1 MSHIFWAV
9 LFTSRRTLMSNN
21 KNKSDSERW
30 MLWYEFI
37 EKLID
42 LYQYCDEHGVIDI
55 IMSFFM

>member
-1 MSHIFWAV
+1 
-9 LFTSRRTLMSNN
+9 MSNN